1 MDSGTLIAAIIQ
13 GLVGC
18 AIVYFVLNFLRQ
30 KKKDSV
36 SDEIKNIEAKMA
48 NMRLI
53 LKAKVKKKSNFF
65 RSTSPVPIKTGDPFD
80 TAASELADLAFENN
94 EEFEKYFTLSKQ
106 LNTYIKLSALKK
118 QGEDVPEPAA
128 DAAYVDLKSVVDT
141 NKPKENPEFM
151 TTDIK
156 NEFTIIKIIHEMIT
170 VSKTLK
176 KKIEDFNFTHPK
188 TPIALP
194 QVIQFA
200 SISEIKKIFA
210 NEATVTTIKTED
222 TAA

>member
-36 SDEIKNIEAKMA
+36 FDEIKNIEAKMA

-65 RSTSPVPIKTGDPFD
+65 RATSPVSIKTGDPFD
-80 TAASELADLAFENN
+80 LAATELADLAFENN
-94 EEFEKYFTLSKQ
+94 DEFEKYFTLSKQ
-106 LNTYIKLSALKK
+106 LNTYIKLSLLKK
-118 QGEDVPEPAA
+118 QAEEASAPAP
-128 DAAYVDLKSVVDT
+128 DSTTVDLKSVAGDS
-141 NKPKENPEFM
+141 KPKENPEFM

-156 NEFTIIKIIHEMIT
+156 NEFTIVKIIHEMIT

-188 TPIALP
+188 SPIALP

-200 SISEIKKIFA
+200 SISEIKKIFS
-210 NEATVTTIKTED
+210 NEPIVASIKTED

>member
-18 AIVYFVLNFLRQ
+18 AIVFFVLNFLRQ
-30 KKKDSV
+30 KKKDSIH
-36 SDEIKNIEAKMA
+36 DEIKNIEAKMA

-65 RSTSPVPIKTGDPFD
+65 RATSPVPIKTGDPFD
-80 TAASELADLAFENN
+80 VAATELADLNFESND
-94 EEFEKYFTLSKQ
+94 EFEKYFTISKQ
-106 LNTYIKLSALKK
+106 LNTYIKLSNLKK
-118 QGEDVPEPAA
+118 QGKEAAEAAQEP
-128 DAAYVDLKSVVDT
+128 AYVDLKSVV
-141 NKPKENPEFM
+141 ENAAPETPEFM

-156 NEFTIIKIIHEMIT
+156 NEFTIIKIFHEMISI
-170 VSKTLK
+170 SKTLK
-176 KKIEDFNFTHPK
+176 KRIEDFNFTHHK
-188 TPIALP
+188 TPIAVP

-200 SISEIKKIFA
+200 SMAEIKRIFSTETPSLVKA
-210 NEATVTTIKTED
+210 ED

>member
-36 SDEIKNIEAKMA
+36 FDEIKNIEAKMA

-65 RSTSPVPIKTGDPFD
+65 RATSPVHIKSGDPFD
-80 TAASELADLAFENN
+80 MSATELADLSFENN
-94 EEFEKYFTLSKQ
+94 EDFEKYFALSKQ

-128 DAAYVDLKSVVDT
+128 EAAYVDLKSVVDL

-156 NEFTIIKIIHEMIT
+156 NEFTIIKIIHELIT

-176 KKIEDFNFTHPK
+176 KKIEDFNYTHPK
-188 TPIALP
+188 SPIQIP

-200 SISEIKKIFA
+200 SIAEVKKIFSNDTA
-210 NEATVTTIKTED
+210 ALSKTED

>member
-36 SDEIKNIEAKMA
+36 FDEIKNVEAKMA

-65 RSTSPVPIKTGDPFD
+65 RATSPVPIKTGDPFD
-80 TAASELADLAFENN
+80 SAATELADLTFENN
-94 EEFEKYFTLSKQ
+94 EDFEKYFVLSKQ

-118 QGEDVPEPAA
+118 QNEEVADPAA
-128 DAAYVDLKSVVDT
+128 EAAYVDLKSVVDT
-141 NKPKENPEFM
+141 NKAPENPEFM

-156 NEFTIIKIIHEMIT
+156 NEFTIIKIIHEMIL

-176 KKIEDFNFTHPK
+176 KKIEDFNYTHPK
-188 TPIALP
+188 SPINLP

-200 SISEIKKIFA
+200 SITEVKKIFSNDA
-210 NEATVTTIKTED
+210 PASIKAED

>member
-36 SDEIKNIEAKMA
+36 FDEIKNIEAKMA

-80 TAASELADLAFENN
+80 VAATELADLAFENN
-94 EEFEKYFTLSKQ
+94 EDFEKYFTLSKQ
-106 LNTYIKLSALKK
+106 LNTYIKLSLLKK
-118 QGEDVPEPAA
+118 QGEEAPAPSA
-128 DAAYVDLKSVVDT
+128 EAAYVDLKSVVDT
-141 NKPKENPEFM
+141 NKPKETPEFM

-170 VSKTLK
+170 VSKALK
-176 KKIEDFNFTHPK
+176 KKIEDFNYTHPK
-188 TPIALP
+188 TPINIP

-200 SISEIKKIFA
+200 SITEVKKIFS
-210 NEATVTTIKTED
+210 NETPISVKTED

>member
-1 MDSGTLIAAIIQ
+1 MDSTTLIAAIVQ

-18 AIVYFVLNFLRQ
+18 AIVFFVLKFLRQ
-30 KKKDSV
+30 RKKDSIH
-36 SDEIKNIEAKMA
+36 DEIKNIEAKMA

-65 RSTSPVPIKTGDPFD
+65 RATSPVPIKTGDPFD
-80 TAASELADLAFENN
+80 MAATELADLNFENN
-94 EEFEKYFTLSKQ
+94 EEFEKYFTISKQ
-106 LNTYIKLSALKK
+106 LNTYIKLSNLKK
-118 QGEDVPEPAA
+118 QGEDAA
-128 DAAYVDLKSVVDT
+128 QQAQDPAYVDLKSVV
-141 NKPKENPEFM
+141 ENAPQETPEFM

-156 NEFTIIKIIHEMIT
+156 NEFTIIKIIHEMIL

-176 KKIEDFNFTHPK
+176 KKIEDFNFTHHK
-188 TPIALP
+188 TPIAVP

-200 SISEIKKIFA
+200 SIAEIKKIFSTDA
-210 NEATVTTIKTED
+210 PALQKVEN

>member
-36 SDEIKNIEAKMA
+36 FDEIKNIEAKMA

-65 RSTSPVPIKTGDPFD
+65 RSTSPIPIKTGDPFD
-80 TAASELADLAFENN
+80 VAATELADLAFENN
-94 EEFEKYFTLSKQ
+94 DEFEKYFALSKQ

-118 QGEDVPEPAA
+118 QGEEVPDPSV

-170 VSKTLK
+170 VSKALK
-176 KKIEDFNFTHPK
+176 KKIEDFNYTHPK
-188 TPIALP
+188 TPINIP

-200 SISEIKKIFA
+200 SITEVKKIFSTETPA
-210 NEATVTTIKTED
+210 VIKVED